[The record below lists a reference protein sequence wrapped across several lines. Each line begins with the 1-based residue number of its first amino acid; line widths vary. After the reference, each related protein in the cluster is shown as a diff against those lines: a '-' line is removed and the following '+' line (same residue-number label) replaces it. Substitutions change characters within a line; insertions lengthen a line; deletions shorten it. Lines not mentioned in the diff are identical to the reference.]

1 MPVGVKM
8 KPMIHVV
15 VPYRERLE
23 FDFATST
30 LIPLYEAQAKSG
42 LINTLRSRMWE
53 NDEAQTLL
61 EEQNPLK
68 EFRLTVSKMLMDDTP
83 FLPASRNRLAQAA
96 QWRGADFIYWL
107 DSDMKSVGDPLMGLH
122 RLYETAVEH
131 DAGLVSGLYLSKK
144 DRKLCAYRWEDGKTV
159 SIPFHGEHP
168 VEEEVDAVGFGCVLM
183 NTEVLKKVEFPWFTC
198 DSVYDLPEDI
208 GFCKKATDAG
218 VSVWVNRD
226 VHFDHIGLRALSLC
240 DEK

>member
-1 MPVGVKM
+1 M

-23 FDFATST
+23 FDFVTST

-42 LINTLRSRMWE
+42 LINTLRSRLWE

-83 FLPASRNRLAQAA
+83 DLPTSRNRLAQAA
-96 QWRGADFIYWL
+96 QSRGADYIYWL
-107 DSDMKSVGDPLMGLH
+107 DSDMKSVGDPVAGLH
-122 RLYETAVEH
+122 RLYETSVKH

-144 DRKLCAYRWEDGKTV
+144 DLKLCAYRWEDGKTV
-159 SIPFHGEHP
+159 SIPFHGAHP
-168 VEEEVDAVGFGCVLM
+168 VEHEVDAVGFGCVLM
-183 NTEVLKKVEFPWFTC
+183 NTEILKKVEFPWFPN
-198 DSVYDLPEDI
+198 LPEDI

-218 VSVWVNRD
+218 FSVWVNRD
-226 VHFDHIGLRALSLC
+226 VHFDHIGLRSLTLW
-240 DEK
+240 DEVS

>member
-1 MPVGVKM
+1 M

-107 DSDMKSVGDPLMGLH
+107 DSDINC
-122 RLYETAVEH
+122 TAVIAQKAQANRMRQ
-131 DAGLVSGLYLSKK
+131 DGYSRVS
-144 DRKLCAYRWEDGKTV
+144 
-159 SIPFHGEHP
+159 
-168 VEEEVDAVGFGCVLM
+168 
-183 NTEVLKKVEFPWFTC
+183 
-198 DSVYDLPEDI
+198 
-208 GFCKKATDAG
+208 
-218 VSVWVNRD
+218 
-226 VHFDHIGLRALSLC
+226 RARARGTT
-240 DEK
+240 